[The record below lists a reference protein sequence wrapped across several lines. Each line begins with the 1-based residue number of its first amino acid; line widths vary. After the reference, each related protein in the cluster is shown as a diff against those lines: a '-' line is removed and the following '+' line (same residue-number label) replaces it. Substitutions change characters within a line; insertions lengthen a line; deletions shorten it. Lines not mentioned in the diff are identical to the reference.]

1 MMQKNLK
8 PIPTIL
14 LKLLP
19 LIERKYYNNSMS
31 FGEDLVSISTDVSF
45 ADVIDETCDR
55 LMDRQIQFSIRKI
68 HEMEESLSALEQELN
83 EIILA
88 RSGS

>member
-1 MMQKNLK
+1 MQKNLK

>member
-1 MMQKNLK
+1 
-8 PIPTIL
+8 
-14 LKLLP
+14 
-19 LIERKYYNNSMS
+19 MS